1 MHLADN
7 PLHAAAAL
15 VIEGN
20 AQSRAIIVS
29 QLRDLGVGNVAQ
41 CARVHDARRRL
52 EAQHYDVVV
61 CEQSFDKESYSGQEL
76 LDDLRRHQILP
87 FHTVFVM
94 LTAEATYSK
103 VAEAAESA
111 LDAYLLKPHT
121 AASLGE
127 RIQLARQRKRV
138 LHAIFSAIDAQD
150 FDHATAL
157 CLARF
162 ETKQDYW
169 LYAARIGAELLLR
182 AGHIGEAQRLYE
194 AVIEAK
200 TLPWARLGVARA
212 QLESGVPAKAVT
224 TIESLLADDDGY
236 ADAYDVMGRA
246 QFELGQFDQALAT
259 YAMATRLTPHSV
271 SRLLKHG
278 MLAFYGGDRGE
289 GVALLDRAARLG
301 VDSKLFDPQALVL
314 LALARF
320 DNNDT
325 RGLQRCVDHL
335 ARIAERSFEPERPRR
350 LHEVA
355 GAINNLHNKVTAAAQ
370 DTTARL
376 MREVLTPGFDT
387 ESACNLVTLMVRLA
401 QRGATPPDADT
412 AISAIALRFGTS
424 RAMSE
429 LLACAAKGQDTW
441 AEALRTGHARVL
453 NLSEQAM
460 RLSLKGD
467 PTGTVEQL
475 LVDAERTR
483 NAKLIESAHQVLQRH
498 AERIAAR
505 EALQQRVDAMRH
517 TYRARPLR
525 LGDHAGVTPGGVALP
540 AGYRA
545 PERVGLL
552 DARPV
557 D

>member
-1 MHLADN
+1 MHVTDN
-7 PLHAAAAL
+7 PLHTASAL

-52 EAQHYDVVV
+52 EAQRYDVVV
-61 CEQSFDKESYSGQEL
+61 CEQRFDKESYSGQEL

-127 RIQLARQRKRV
+127 RIQLARQRKQV
-138 LHAIFSAIDAQD
+138 LHAIFTAIDAQD

-162 ETKQDYW
+162 EARQAYW

-182 AGHIGEAQRLYE
+182 AGRIGEAQRLYE

-212 QLESGVPAKAVT
+212 QLESGVPAKAVS
-224 TIESLLADDDGY
+224 TIESLLVDDDAY

-246 QFELGQFDQALAT
+246 QFELGQFDQALGT

-325 RGLQRCVDHL
+325 RGLQRCVDQL
-335 ARIAERSFEPERPRR
+335 ARTAERSFEPERPRR

-355 GAINNLHNKVTAAAQ
+355 AAINNLHNKLSAAAL
-370 DTTARL
+370 DTTVRL
-376 MREVLTPGFDT
+376 MGEVLAPGFDT
-387 ESACNLVTLMVRLA
+387 ESACNLITLMVRLA
-401 QRGATPPDADT
+401 QRGTAPAGADT
-412 AISAIALRFGTS
+412 AIGAIALRFGTS

-429 LLACAAKGQDTW
+429 LLACASKGHEAW
-441 AEALRTGHARVL
+441 AETLRQGHARVL
-453 NLSEQAM
+453 HLSEQAM

-467 PTGTVEQL
+467 PAGTVEQL
-475 LVDAERTR
+475 LADAERTR

-498 AERIAAR
+498 AERIATR
-505 EALQQRVDAMRH
+505 EALQQRVDTMRQS
-517 TYRARPLR
+517 YRARPLR
-525 LGDHAGVTPGGVALP
+525 LGDHAGVTPGGVALST
-540 AGYRA
+540 GYRE
-545 PERVGLL
+545 PERAGLL
-552 DARPV
+552 DARPA
-557 D
+557 

>member
-1 MHLADN
+1 MHVADN
-7 PLHAAAAL
+7 PLHTASAL
-15 VIEGN
+15 VVEGN

-29 QLRDLGVGNVAQ
+29 QLRDLGVGNVTQ

-52 EAQHYDVVV
+52 EAQRYDVVV
-61 CEQSFDKESYSGQEL
+61 CEQRFDKESYSGQEL

-121 AASLGE
+121 AAGLGE
-127 RIQLARQRKRV
+127 RIQLARQRKRE
-138 LHAIFSAIDAQD
+138 LHAIFTAIDAQD
-150 FDHATAL
+150 FDRATAL
-157 CLARF
+157 CLSRF
-162 ETKQDYW
+162 EARQTYW

-182 AGHIGEAQRLYE
+182 AGHIGEAQGLYE

-212 QLESGVPAKAVT
+212 QLESGVPAKAVS
-224 TIESLLADDDGY
+224 TIESLLVDDDAY

-246 QFELGQFDQALAT
+246 QFELGQFDQALGT

-320 DNNDT
+320 DNKDT
-325 RGLQRCVDHL
+325 RGLQRCVDQL
-335 ARIAERSFEPERPRR
+335 ARTAERSFEPERPRR

-355 GAINNLHNKVTAAAQ
+355 AAINNLHNKLSAAAQ
-370 DTTARL
+370 DTAARL
-376 MREVLTPGFDT
+376 MGEVLTPGFDT
-387 ESACNLVTLMVRLA
+387 ESACNLITLMVRLA
-401 QRGATPPDADT
+401 QHGTPPPDATT
-412 AISAIALRFGTS
+412 AIDALALRFGTS

-429 LLACAAKGQDTW
+429 LLACAAKGNEPW
-441 AEALRTGHARVL
+441 AESLRQGHARVL
-453 NLSEQAM
+453 HLSEQAM

-467 PTGTVEQL
+467 PAGTVEQL

-498 AERIAAR
+498 AERIATR
-505 EALQQRVDAMRH
+505 EALQQRVDAMRQS
-517 TYRARPLR
+517 YRAHPLR
-525 LGDHAGVTPGGVALP
+525 LGDHAGVTPGGVALST
-540 AGYRA
+540 GYRE
-545 PERVGLL
+545 PERAGLL
-552 DARPV
+552 DTPRA
-557 D
+557 

>member
-1 MHLADN
+1 MLVADN
-7 PLHAAAAL
+7 PLHTAAAL

-87 FHTVFVM
+87 FHTVFMM

-127 RIQLARQRKRV
+127 RIQLARQRKKV

-162 ETKQDYW
+162 ETRQDYW

-224 TIESLLADDDGY
+224 TIESLLADDDSY

-246 QFELGQFDQALAT
+246 QFELGQFDQALST

-325 RGLQRCVDHL
+325 RGLQRCVDQL
-335 ARIAERSFEPERPRR
+335 ARTADRSFEPERPRR

-355 GAINNLHNKVTAAAQ
+355 AAINNLHNKVNAAAL
-370 DTTARL
+370 DTTVRL
-376 MREVLTPGFDT
+376 MREVLSPGFDT
-387 ESACNLVTLMVRLA
+387 ESACNLVTLMVRMA
-401 QRGATPPDADT
+401 QRGATPPDAET
-412 AISAIALRFGTS
+412 AITAIALRFGTS

-429 LLACAAKGQDTW
+429 LLACAAKGNEPW
-441 AEALRTGHARVL
+441 AETLRQGHARVL
-453 NLSEQAM
+453 GLSEQAM

-475 LVDAERTR
+475 LTEAERTR

-498 AERIAAR
+498 AERIATR
-505 EALQQRVDAMRH
+505 ETLQQRVDAMRQS
-517 TYRARPLR
+517 YRARPLR
-525 LGDHAGVTPGGVALP
+525 LGDHTGVTPGGVALP

>member
-1 MHLADN
+1 MHVTDN
-7 PLHAAAAL
+7 PLHTASAL

-52 EAQHYDVVV
+52 EAQRYDVVV
-61 CEQSFDKESYSGQEL
+61 CEQQFDKESYSGQEL

-127 RIQLARQRKRV
+127 RIQLARQRKKV

-162 ETKQDYW
+162 ETRQDYW

-224 TIESLLADDDGY
+224 TIESLLADDDSY

-246 QFELGQFDQALAT
+246 QFELGQFDQALST

-325 RGLQRCVDHL
+325 RGLQRCVDQL
-335 ARIAERSFEPERPRR
+335 ARTADRSFEPERPRR

-355 GAINNLHNKVTAAAQ
+355 AAINNLHNKVNAAAL
-370 DTTARL
+370 DTTVRL
-376 MREVLTPGFDT
+376 MREVLSPGFDT
-387 ESACNLVTLMVRLA
+387 ESACNLVTLMVRMA
-401 QRGATPPDADT
+401 QRGATPPDAET
-412 AISAIALRFGTS
+412 AITAIALRFGTS

-429 LLACAAKGQDTW
+429 LLACAAKGNEPW
-441 AEALRTGHARVL
+441 AETLRQGHARVL
-453 NLSEQAM
+453 GLSEQAM

-475 LVDAERTR
+475 LTEAERTR

-498 AERIAAR
+498 AERIATR
-505 EALQQRVDAMRH
+505 EALQQRVDAMRQS
-517 TYRARPLR
+517 YRARPLR
-525 LGDHAGVTPGGVALP
+525 LGDHTGVTPGGVALP

-545 PERVGLL
+545 PERGGLL

>member
-87 FHTVFVM
+87 FHTVFMM

-127 RIQLARQRKRV
+127 RIQLARQRKKA

-162 ETKQDYW
+162 ETRQEYW

-182 AGHIGEAQRLYE
+182 AGRIGEAQQLYE
-194 AVIEAK
+194 AVIDAK

-224 TIESLLADDDGY
+224 TIESLLADDGSY

-355 GAINNLHNKVTAAAQ
+355 GAINNLHNKLNTAAQ
-370 DTTARL
+370 DTTVRL
-376 MREVLTPGFDT
+376 MREVLAPGFDT
-387 ESACNLVTLMVRLA
+387 ESACNLVTLMVRMAL
-401 QRGATPPDADT
+401 RGATPPDAEAT
-412 AISAIALRFGTS
+412 IGAIALRFGTS

-429 LLACAAKGQDTW
+429 LLACAAKGQDAW
-441 AEALRTGHARVL
+441 AETLRTGHARVL
-453 NLSEQAM
+453 SLSEQAM

-475 LVDAERTR
+475 LTDAERTR

-498 AERIAAR
+498 AERIATR
-505 EALQQRVDAMRH
+505 EALQQRVDAMRQN
-517 TYRARPLR
+517 YRARPLR
-525 LGDHAGVTPGGVALP
+525 LGDHTGVTPGGVALP

-545 PERVGLL
+545 PERVELL
-552 DARPV
+552 DSRPV